1 MLSYYGKGL
10 WTNCLI
16 YDNDDSDD
24 SDDDNDDHMMIMMIM
39 VMMMIVMSEMTLRT
53 LYTVLF
59 SLQLFYDDDFEWL
72 QYIYLKNEVF
82 FEVKLGN
89 TSMYSIDL

>member
-1 MLSYYGKGL
+1 
-10 WTNCLI
+10 LI
-16 YDNDDSDD
+16 YDNDDDSDD
-24 SDDDNDDHMMIMMIM
+24 SDDDNDDHMMIMMMMMIM
-39 VMMMIVMSEMTLRT
+39 VMMMIVMSEMTMRT